1 MATQVTKKFLLALG
15 IAIAAS
21 ALSSPS
27 VFAAE
32 AKKPVKAAKGKAKKA
47 KPTVTQ
53 LPDGT
58 VAPITAED
66 EPDITDTITT
76 DFNCELGNKVTVYHR
91 ITDDKSIAVRWKKRL
106 HRLTRVGTTTGA
118 VRYENPNYGL
128 IWIGIP
134 SKSMLLDSRL
144 NRQLA
149 NECMNAEQASA
160 SAAPAPVAA
169 PAKPDLV
176 APVGKV
182 VVEPAL
188 PPGAKP
194 GPVITI
200 PVNPAPVAAP
210 ATATEIKK

>member
-1 MATQVTKKFLLALG
+1 MATQITKKFLLALG
-15 IAIAAS
+15 IAVAAS
-21 ALSSPS
+21 VLCSPS
-27 VFAAE
+27 VLAAE
-32 AKKPVKAAKGKAKKA
+32 VKKPAKASKAKAKAKA
-47 KPTVTQ
+47 KPVITQ

-76 DFNCELGNKVTVYHR
+76 DFNCELGNKVTVYHK
-91 ITDDKSIAVRWKKRL
+91 TSDDKSIAVRWKKRL

-149 NECMNAEQASA
+149 NECMNAEQANPGLQA
-160 SAAPAPVAA
+160 AAPAPAPV

-182 VVEPAL
+182 VVEPAI
-188 PPGAKP
+188 PPGAA
-194 GPVITI
+194 
-200 PVNPAPVAAP
+200 PAPLVLPPAA
-210 ATATEIKK
+210 TDIKK